1 MSGIKIACVILREL
15 SRMDDN
21 DHIANLQQLIRHGD
35 PLHVETE
42 RDIVKAEMIAK
53 TLGRI
58 AWNNGRQRRQVLRP
72 ARPQRV
78 GSQGGPRP

>member
-1 MSGIKIACVILREL
+1 
-15 SRMDDN
+15 MDDN
-21 DHIANLQQLIRHGD
+21 EHVANLQQLIRHGD

-42 RDIVKAEMIAK
+42 RDIVIAEMIAK

-72 ARPQRV
+72 ARPQCV
-78 GSQGGPRP
+78 GRGVLGRPLAASLHWISFDLRS